1 MDGPAGAALTGVA
14 GSRRSSVS
22 DSLGPPGAGPAD
34 ESIGAMLSRVRLE
47 QGKSQLRVAE
57 LLCAA
62 SGLATITRHEISRW
76 EREERIPGGTWLRWL
91 AVVLDTPLDEL
102 ERAATVARERR
113 ETTMTAG
120 VVSERVPGP
129 VVRARAAPGQV
140 PRPAAPVSG
149 WRPVSAVTAAPELAP
164 WPAAPGQIPRPVA
177 SGPAQVPA
185 PTRTN
190 AGSAPGAGRSA
201 PPWPAERAARRARLR
216 ELRRM

>member
-76 EREERIPGGTWLRWL
+76 EREERIPGSTWLRWL
-91 AVVLDTPLDEL
+91 AVVLDCSLDDL

-113 ETTMTAG
+113 ETAMTAAVTPQG
-120 VVSERVPGP
+120 
-129 VVRARAAPGQV
+129 A
-140 PRPAAPVSG
+140 PRPAVG
-149 WRPVSAVTAAPELAP
+149 
-164 WPAAPGQIPRPVA
+164 
-177 SGPAQVPA
+177 SGP
-185 PTRTN
+185 
-190 AGSAPGAGRSA
+190 GGAT
-201 PPWPAERAARRARLR
+201 
-216 ELRRM
+216 